1 VADIIYYIA
10 AVQSVTTK
18 SGARHLAEIAA
29 LVGGAGAFALIVGGG
44 FGLRWIPG
52 GGDSGRAE
60 RLAYLVGGLLIGVAF
75 LLLLLA
81 IHGGFGSVTV
91 R

>member
-1 VADIIYYIA
+1 MNVVHHIA

-18 SGARHLAEIAA
+18 SGARHLALFAA
-29 LVGGAGAFALIVGGG
+29 LIGGLGALSIMLGAG

-52 GGDSGRAE
+52 GGDDGRAE
-60 RLAYLVGGLLIGVAF
+60 RIAYIVGGLLIGVGF
-75 LLLLLA
+75 LSLIIA
-81 IHGGFGSVTV
+81 IHNGFGSVTV